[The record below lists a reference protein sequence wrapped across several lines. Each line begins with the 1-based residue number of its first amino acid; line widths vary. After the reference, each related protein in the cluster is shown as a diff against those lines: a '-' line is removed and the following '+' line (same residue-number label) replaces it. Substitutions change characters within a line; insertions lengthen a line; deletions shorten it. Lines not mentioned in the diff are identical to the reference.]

1 MNTPIADALF
11 APLWAKDTPPTDE
24 ELHEVTKRFS
34 KLETQR
40 NELLEALEVVN
51 NSIET
56 TGFFRNSSMHG
67 MIQNALRKAKGETP

>member
-1 MNTPIADALF
+1 MNTPETDNADYCVDDIEERVYVCIDF
-11 APLWAKDTPPTDE
+11 A
-24 ELHEVTKRFS
+24 R